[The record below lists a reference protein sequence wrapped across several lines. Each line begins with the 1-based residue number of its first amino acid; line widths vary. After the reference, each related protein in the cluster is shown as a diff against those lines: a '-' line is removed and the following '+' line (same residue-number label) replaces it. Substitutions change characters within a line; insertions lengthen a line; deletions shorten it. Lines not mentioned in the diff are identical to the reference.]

1 MNPGANQSQRS
12 DFETNRLSAL
22 ACESHRTVEIRRS
35 PALRATCLRIV
46 GFIHSFSTDSVETDL
61 GGKRNSERAESRAVL
76 QTKHKLEPRPDFVDS
91 ANLDVHQTL
100 RQTKFPHYVIGK
112 ICFYA

>member
-1 MNPGANQSQRS
+1 MLSLVITGLKPGVNESRLP
-12 DFETNRLSAL
+12 DFDTKPIDSS

-61 GGKRNSERAESRAVL
+61 AVTKLSARGVAGGPANET
-76 QTKHKLEPRPDFVDS
+76 QT
-91 ANLDVHQTL
+91 
-100 RQTKFPHYVIGK
+100 
-112 ICFYA
+112 